1 LFHTSFSPNITVNAL
16 CFSNTSLIPTRVRD
30 FHPLVICHA
39 RHTKRNK
46 KMKDLFSLYGTSKCT
61 EEEYMEVYNFMCNE
75 PIERFMLKK
84 LTLEELKYAREKIN
98 SFKEI
103 SDEEL
108 AKKVR
113 KEQMTENYQKLSML
127 DAYVLHML
135 AKVVISRGEIKSN
148 NELKAQL
155 ASNELM
161 RQKGLYYASNPYR
174 KR

>member
-1 LFHTSFSPNITVNAL
+1 
-16 CFSNTSLIPTRVRD
+16 
-30 FHPLVICHA
+30 
-39 RHTKRNK
+39 
-46 KMKDLFSLYGTSKCT
+46 MKDLFSLYGTSKCT